1 MREPPAEVDDVALL
15 AEVRRAWDVDVVGV
29 EYVPLGFGAHHWAA
43 YDDRGPRLFVT
54 LDGLE
59 PKRSA
64 ARLEAAYAGAA
75 ALRDE
80 GLEFVVAPLLATD
93 GVRTVPFSG
102 GALSCTTWLV
112 GTPPETLDVPW
123 TTEALR
129 RLHAVVPPA
138 GLPPWR
144 PVVGA
149 DLADTTAR
157 LTQRAWG
164 PGPYADRA
172 RDAVREHLGDL
183 AAWTPR
189 YHALAEVART
199 RSWVAT
205 HGEPGED
212 NQLLTADARLML
224 DWESLKLAPAELDL
238 RTLIDAGADP
248 HEIGADLEMLEL
260 FDLEWRLDEIS
271 QYAAWFAA
279 PHTGTADDG
288 IALAGLLEELV
299 RP

>member
-1 MREPPAEVDDVALL
+1 MREPPAEVDDADLL
-15 AEVRRAWDVDVVGV
+15 AEVRRAWDADIVRV
-29 EYVPLGFGAHHWAA
+29 EHEPLGFGAHHWAA

-64 ARLEAAYAGAA
+64 ARLEAAYAAA
-75 ALRDE
+75 ATLRDQ
-80 GLEFVVAPLLATD
+80 GLEFVVAPLLAAD
-93 GVRTVPFSG
+93 GTRTVPFSG
-102 GALSCTTWLV
+102 GALSCTTWLD
-112 GTPPETLDVPW
+112 GTPPDTLDVAW
-123 TTEALR
+123 TSDALR
-129 RLHAVVPPA
+129 RLHAAVPPA
-138 GLPPWR
+138 GLPLWR
-144 PVVGA
+144 QVVGA
-149 DLADTTAR
+149 DLADTTAQ

-183 AAWTPR
+183 AGWAAR

-199 RSWVAT
+199 RPWVAT
-205 HGEPGED
+205 HGEPEEG
-212 NQLLTADARLML
+212 NQLLTADARLIL

-238 RTLIDAGADP
+238 RTLVDAGAEP

-279 PHTGTADDG
+279 PHTGSADDE
-288 IALAGLLEELV
+288 IAFGGLLEELE